1 MNMEMG
7 MDGVMLVLLASPE
20 QNVGI
25 VIFWA
30 FDVWAN

>member
-1 MNMEMG
+1 MG

-25 VIFWA
+25 VIFWTC
-30 FDVWAN
+30 DVCGN